1 MSPTTPTV
9 PATEEPA
16 EAWQE
21 AFKRQW
27 MQTRLAW
34 ECQQVEKDQRRQ
46 AIVERLMR
54 KTQDGTLGRPEPQPE
69 EIEPM
74 GVHIGDANV
83 SHYHPAPTPTVEAPK
98 PVAELAAAAGS
109 TWLKRGLLAAALL
122 GSGGLG
128 AAGTWLG
135 TRARPAGP
143 EWLDTN
149 TQYELRLSE
158 PPPNP

>member
-1 MSPTTPTV
+1 
-9 PATEEPA
+9 
-16 EAWQE
+16 
-21 AFKRQW
+21 
-27 MQTRLAW
+27 MQMRLAW